1 MQKWKTE
8 LISQTVQPKMISFES
23 KPSFWPKVADLKGA
37 HHQTCTQD
45 RSGQILQRKSKNTK
59 NNKQA
64 HRDKELIRGLVTPKG
79 ALLPRWGANK
89 EPGLFQP

>member
-1 MQKWKTE
+1 
-8 LISQTVQPKMISFES
+8 MISFES

-64 HRDKELIRGLVTPKG
+64 HGDKDLI
-79 ALLPRWGANK
+79 
-89 EPGLFQP
+89 